1 LAHKSSTKPF
11 KLTGIVEQLRAALNW
26 FQRNAKNHGICG
38 PVILSGWSAG
48 GHLTAVLLNHPVV
61 TAGLAISGLFELGPL
76 LEAKHIND
84 NLDLQVKEIEEL
96 SPMRMQSS
104 LSCSKPLSIA
114 YGTKELPAFIE
125 NSRKFHEKRAGSH
138 LPGHLIPVIEANHFT
153 VLDGLRS
160 PNSHLTRA
168 LLHLGAGCPG
178 DDSGPGNGAGVSQQ
192 RTKLGCFDCR
202 GNQQCARCQADE
214 RAAREVERSASLKN
228 SGAEHT

>member
-1 LAHKSSTKPF
+1 M
-11 KLTGIVEQLRAALNW
+11 
-26 FQRNAKNHGICG
+26 
-38 PVILSGWSAG
+38 
-48 GHLTAVLLNHPVV
+48 LLNHPVV

-84 NLDLQVKEIEEL
+84 NLDVQVKEIEEL

-192 RTKLGCFDCR
+192 RTKLGCIDCR
-202 GNQQCARCQADE
+202 GNQQCARCEAESAAPQRALANLHSGREGDASSSTSSKSDSSNSDSNSSESSEDE
-214 RAAREVERSASLKN
+214 SESSEDSMTVIPKVARFE
-228 SGAEHT
+228 